1 MSPEH
6 FNKQPVKVRNRSRE
20 EPMIAEKS
28 SHKHDGRTL
37 AKVGTAFTLPTRV
50 KAVEGFKSDRK

>member
-1 MSPEH
+1 
-6 FNKQPVKVRNRSRE
+6 
-20 EPMIAEKS
+20 MIAEKS